1 MYILLPMF
9 RWLQLPH
16 TNPGLNTTPLRFTKN
31 SNAYMLVYI
40 RESDKEK
47 IICDL
52 NEKDISEHLKVLLV
66 YIHLSFHRYCR
77 ICSKIIQIFPDQ
89 TKKGTAREGA

>member
-1 MYILLPMF
+1 M
-9 RWLQLPH
+9 LQHPN
-16 TNPGLNTTPLRFTKN
+16 TNPGLNTTPIRFTKH

-52 NEKDISEHLKVLLV
+52 DEKDISEHLKVTLFIQYHLLN
-66 YIHLSFHRYCR
+66 IEIQSF
-77 ICSKIIQIFPDQ
+77 F
-89 TKKGTAREGA
+89 